1 MTADA
6 PSLYAPFRPRMTRV
20 AGAGIGGL
28 LAVSGIVLWLTSP
41 GAPGAGYDAL
51 NTAGLVVLLGL
62 ALTLVWRHATVHAL
76 VTPEGIRVRNLVHTT
91 VLAWD
96 QIEGVR
102 FGSGQPWVSLD
113 LTDGNELAVM
123 AVQSADGPFAT
134 QEARRLATLV
144 SAHGAPR
151 PPSG

>member
-1 MTADA
+1 MAGDA
-6 PSLYAPFRPRMTRV
+6 PTLYAPFRPRMTRV
-20 AGAGIGGL
+20 VGVGVGGL
-28 LAVSGIVLWLTSP
+28 LTVSGIVLWLTSP
-41 GAPGAGYDAL
+41 GAPGAGYDTL
-51 NTAGLVVLLGL
+51 NTAGLVAVLSL
-62 ALTLVWRHATVHAL
+62 ALLLVWRHATVHAL

-113 LTDGNELAVM
+113 LADGNELAVM
-123 AVQSADGPFAT
+123 AVQSADGAFAT

-144 SAHGAPR
+144 GAHGAPR
-151 PPSG
+151 PPAG

>member
-1 MTADA
+1 MTEDT

-20 AGAGIGGL
+20 AGAVVGGL

-41 GAPGAGYDAL
+41 GAPGAGYDAV
-51 NTAGLVVLLGL
+51 NTGGLVIVLGLGL
-62 ALTLVWRHATVHAL
+62 ALVWRHATVHAL

-96 QIEGVR
+96 HVEGVR

-113 LTDGNELAVM
+113 LSDGNELAVM
-123 AVQSADGPFAT
+123 AVQSADGPFAI

-144 SAHGAPR
+144 SAHGTPR
-151 PPSG
+151 PPAG

>member
-1 MTADA
+1 MAGDA
-6 PSLYAPFRPRMTRV
+6 PTLYTPFRPRMTRV
-20 AGAGIGGL
+20 VGAGIGGL
-28 LAVSGIVLWLTSP
+28 LTVSGVVLWLTSP
-41 GAPGAGYDAL
+41 GAPGTGYDAL
-51 NTAGLVVLLGL
+51 NTAGLVAVLSLGL
-62 ALTLVWRHATVHAL
+62 LLVWRHATVHAL

-113 LTDGNELAVM
+113 LVDGNELAVM
-123 AVQSADGPFAT
+123 AVQSADGAFAT

-144 SAHGAPR
+144 GAHGTPR
-151 PPSG
+151 PPAG

>member
-1 MTADA
+1 MAGDVPT
-6 PSLYAPFRPRMTRV
+6 LYAPFRPRMTRAV
-20 AGAGIGGL
+20 GGVVGGL
-28 LAVSGIVLWLTSP
+28 LAVGGVVLWLTSP
-41 GAPGAGYDAL
+41 GAPGTGYDAV
-51 NTAGLVVLLGL
+51 NTAGLLVVLGL
-62 ALTLVWRHATVHAL
+62 ALALVWRHATVHAL

-91 VLAWD
+91 VLGWR

-113 LTDGNELAVM
+113 LVDGNELAVM

-144 SAHGAPR
+144 DAHGAPR
-151 PPSG
+151 PPAG

>member
-1 MTADA
+1 MTDDA

-41 GAPGAGYDAL
+41 GAPGAGYDVL
-51 NTAGLVVLLGL
+51 NTTGLVVLLGL
-62 ALTLVWRHATVHAL
+62 ALALVWRHATVHAL

-113 LTDGNELAVM
+113 LTDGNRSE
-123 AVQSADGPFAT
+123 
-134 QEARRLATLV
+134 E
-144 SAHGAPR
+144 
-151 PPSG
+151 